1 LERSGKKI
9 INQLN
14 HTKMK
19 KLLLITVLLVVATTK
34 SVAQVKNAIEIK
46 NLEQEFSKKERNE
59 FKIVAHE
66 EVDVNLKFQLKK
78 EEAFNVLI
86 LDRQNRI
93 VFSREYYTEG
103 ENKIAFTMD
112 QDEQYTVKLSNPKQ
126 LTNVIVTTVEN

>member
-1 LERSGKKI
+1 
-9 INQLN
+9 
-14 HTKMK
+14 MK

-34 SVAQVKNAIEIK
+34 SVAQIKNAIEIK

-66 EVDVNLKFQLKK
+66 EVEVNLKFELKK
-78 EEAFNVLI
+78 EDAFNVLI